1 MFSKEY
7 ASKQGLNMDYQCLPK
22 LIILKQRAEAF
33 HAEYVK
39 NFIPSQEMADFENFR
54 LYNLNKA
61 VEVNLLF

>member
-7 ASKQGLNMDYQCLPK
+7 ASEQGLNMGYQYLPK
-22 LIILKQRAEAF
+22 LINLKQRAEAF
-33 HAEYVK
+33 HAEYVQ

-54 LYNLNKA
+54 LYNLNMA